1 MGKFIKCGKYNK
13 LYKYVW
19 IYILISLVNQYFFE
33 NTFPDEFKFDLLKST
48 NFPSSIFIQEL
59 FNHIG
64 TLICSLILFK
74 YETFQNKKENDKP
87 SKSILATQKKTLIY
101 NDYEK
106 LSIANFKL
114 YIQVIILIV
123 ICNELIVILYVIGL
137 NEFEYWTFEILFISL
152 ISTIMFKKEIYMHQ
166 KISII
171 LL

>member
-1 MGKFIKCGKYNK
+1 MIFAASSGSRTGS
-13 LYKYVW
+13 VTGEV
-19 IYILISLVNQYFFE
+19 SLQ
-33 NTFPDEFKFDLLKST
+33 S
-48 NFPSSIFIQEL
+48 
-59 FNHIG
+59 
-64 TLICSLILFK
+64 
-74 YETFQNKKENDKP
+74 KKENDKP

-106 LSIANFKL
+106 LTIADFKL

-137 NEFEYWTFEILFISL
+137 NEFEYWTFEILFISF